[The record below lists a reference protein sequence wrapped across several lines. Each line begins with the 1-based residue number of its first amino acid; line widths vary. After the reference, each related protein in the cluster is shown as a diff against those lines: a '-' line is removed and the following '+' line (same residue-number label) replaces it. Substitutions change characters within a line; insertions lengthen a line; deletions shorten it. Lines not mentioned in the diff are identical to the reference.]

1 MSALGPA
8 AGCRAASP
16 GPPSP
21 PEVNT
26 RVRDTTPTAAVLSRA
41 HTHTARRH
49 TYPRSHTHT
58 RIPSVYIHAR
68 AHSHIWHT
76 HSHTSMH
83 TFPHSCVH
91 THDHTRTLN
100 TCQCTFSCTHKY
112 ICFQEMLCKS
122 LPRSPLTVT
131 EVSKCS
137 VNYQFS
143 LKRPGLSDRG
153 GGPSRQGPAGGCPL
167 CHHSV
172 TSWGACV

>member
-8 AGCRAASP
+8 AGRRAASP

-26 RVRDTTPTAAVLSRA
+26 RVRDTTPSAAVLSRT

-49 TYPRSHTHT
+49 TYPRSCTHT
-58 RIPSVYIHAR
+58 CIPSVYIHAR
-68 AHSHIWHT
+68 AHSHTWHT
-76 HSHTSMH
+76 HSHTSVQ

-91 THDHTRTLN
+91 THSHTCTLN
-100 TCQCTFSCTHKY
+100 MGQFTFSCTHKY

-122 LPRSPLTVT
+122 LPRSPLTMT

-137 VNYQFS
+137 VDYQFS
-143 LKRPGLSDRG
+143 MKRPGLGDWGCR
-153 GGPSRQGPAGGCPL
+153 PSRQRPAGGASSLSPL
-167 CHHSV
+167 SGLLGV
-172 TSWGACV
+172 CV